1 MDLVCSELHS
11 RGRTVTTSP
20 SLLKYKAE
28 REREQLMI
36 ERERVR
42 EILIGFWF
50 TFFGH
55 FFFKKRRRSIL
66 IFFAF
71 QTFPGRTR

>member
-1 MDLVCSELHS
+1 M
-11 RGRTVTTSP
+11 TTSP

-36 ERERVR
+36 KRERER

-50 TFFGH
+50 TFFGL
-55 FFFKKRRRSIL
+55 FFSKRRRSIL